1 MKKDITHL
9 FCCIDDFCHFLNVEF
24 AQISLETETRKPR
37 RPTRVPG
44 LTLSEMMT
52 VSILFHLSPCKNFKY
67 FYLSYLQL
75 YKQEFPKIPSYER
88 FVCLM
93 PRLVFPMT
101 LLLHTSRGTPTGIAF
116 IDSTSL
122 AVCHNKRMTRH
133 KVFRG
138 LATRCHTS
146 IRWFYGLKLH
156 VIINQRGELFKVKL
170 TSGHVDDQSVVPG
183 MTQDLWGLLMGDRG
197 YISQSLLHVLYERGL
212 KLVTGL
218 RKNMKNHLMM
228 IKEKI
233 LLRKRFISETVF
245 DYLKNKFQIQH
256 TRHRSPT
263 NAVLHIISTLV
274 AYQQKNIKPSI
285 NSF

>member
-1 MKKDITHL
+1 
-9 FCCIDDFCHFLNVEF
+9 
-24 AQISLETETRKPR
+24 
-37 RPTRVPG
+37 
-44 LTLSEMMT
+44 
-52 VSILFHLSPCKNFKY
+52 
-67 FYLSYLQL
+67 
-75 YKQEFPKIPSYER
+75 
-88 FVCLM
+88 
-93 PRLVFPMT
+93 
-101 LLLHTSRGTPTGIAF
+101 
-116 IDSTSL
+116 
-122 AVCHNKRMTRH
+122 
-133 KVFRG
+133 
-138 LATRCHTS
+138 
-146 IRWFYGLKLH
+146 
-156 VIINQRGELFKVKL
+156 
-170 TSGHVDDQSVVPG
+170 
-183 MTQDLWGLLMGDRG
+183 MGDRG